1 MPKVKPL
8 ALPSREG
15 RASQQDQ
22 ADLQVVCTGRRRICA
37 LLNTPSPCA
46 STAICH
52 IQDMRS
58 RLNNWFQKP
67 RISQPEIDPDNLQN
81 IETLR
86 LQRLSFKD
94 LDSDPT
100 GLYVEGIAITARG
113 YQKSPLK
120 EKIEDVLSEVVNLV
134 ERLEADRQFAE
145 EALQKEKRRRKVLVN
160 KIDAIALWKLNE
172 HPAIIQREH
181 DACSRDIAELQWQL
195 KRENQK
201 VDEVQEKLLQSELL
215 NRKLQ
220 EDTEFARNQIPI
232 VKENNERQ
240 EDFLRLLEIAQ
251 AEADNVQASTKEDLL
266 QIEMELE
273 KEETAATKERVAH
286 QQRHEEILDEL
297 DDRLKEL
304 NRLKVLKKNM
314 LIGIEKTKEAVIFKE
329 KKQTEFLDRLPEIA
343 NVEKAEEDKISHLN
357 LELEK
362 EVKKNEQLRDKRN
375 SIQRESE
382 IKISTWEA
390 ELVITKAHL
399 YLRNEALE
407 ALLKENKEYEQ
418 KIDDCQTKICKSE
431 KQVKQLHEERKQM
444 LQKIN
449 DNDEHWEK
457 AKQELTEVT
466 EQHRIIKAELDKQEN
481 LVIKEDQEATIII
494 EGLRKELAHL
504 MSTVEKLKGKLA
516 ELSLELKKYDDCSE
530 LANRGLQKEF
540 DESYSATQALEA
552 IVKRMKEL
560 IENLEKTQR
569 EHEDALADL
578 EKDIKLNR
586 DQLKVARDLHG
597 AILWKIK
604 NGINRYNVLMNKTK
618 EYQGSSR
625 EMEKDIEAIPK
636 VIAELEKDLDVVDF
650 KNKSAARTMS
660 TLQSDIN
667 NWQLRTDL
675 LKRRSLA
682 HLRDR
687 RQLMEETEGFLE
699 VARAENERLAIEYQD
714 LKKMLLE
721 ARQES
726 VSALR
731 VKNRVHKKCSYY
743 TELSL
748 LQKRMHKVLVKYLE
762 QRSLRFLVDLE
773 ECQTVAR
780 KTSQKISI
788 AQGKF
793 SEEIQLISVF
803 LQSIRESST
812 TTKNAEKNKQ
822 TSPDATEVNE

>member
-120 EKIEDVLSEVVNLV
+120 EKIEDVLSEVINLV

-172 HPAIIQREH
+172 HPTIIQREH

-251 AEADNVQASTKEDLL
+251 AE
-266 QIEMELE
+266 
-273 KEETAATKERVAH
+273 
-286 QQRHEEILDEL
+286 
-297 DDRLKEL
+297 
-304 NRLKVLKKNM
+304 
-314 LIGIEKTKEAVIFKE
+314 
-329 KKQTEFLDRLPEIA
+329 
-343 NVEKAEEDKISHLN
+343 
-357 LELEK
+357 
-362 EVKKNEQLRDKRN
+362 
-375 SIQRESE
+375 
-382 IKISTWEA
+382 ISTWEA

-407 ALLKENKEYEQ
+407 ALLRENKEYEQ
-418 KIDDCQTKICKSE
+418 KIDDCQTKICRSE
-431 KQVKQLHEERKQM
+431 KEVKQLHEERKQM
-444 LQKIN
+444 LQKTN

-516 ELSLELKKYDDCSE
+516 EITLELKKYDDCSE
-530 LANRGLQKEF
+530 LANQGLQKEF

-586 DQLKVARDLHG
+586 DQLKAARDLHG
-597 AILWKIK
+597 ATLWKIK
-604 NGINRYNVLMNKTK
+604 NNINRYNILMNKTK
-618 EYQGSSR
+618 EYQESSR

-822 TSPDATEVNE
+822 TSPDATEVKE